1 MPYVFSAAF
10 SRFDQDGG
18 MACEAAV
25 CTFAASRKREKAGK
39 PVSFPAGMASD
50 TPSRMRGD
58 S

>member
-1 MPYVFSAAF
+1 MFFPQPSAV
-10 SRFDQDGG
+10 DQDGG

-25 CTFAASRKREKAGK
+25 CIFAASPKREKAGK